1 MPQSDPIS
9 GMNVKLPC
17 PPPLVFPSPPVE
29 AAVLADLVRQ
39 ERAGRQRDRPEQRLG
54 GFLETIN
61 LDLPVE
67 APNDAF
73 RKLTRPKDP

>member
-1 MPQSDPIS
+1 M
-9 GMNVKLPC
+9 
-17 PPPLVFPSPPVE
+17 
-29 AAVLADLVRQ
+29 LADLVRQ